1 MLFPCIHIFNVH
13 SVYYLF
19 YPCQAL
25 SLLFSRQLEPWVLGS
40 TYSVILCIAQYV
52 LSTLINSWFTKK
64 SIGKRNRVPFES
76 TERFRYWMQLS
87 NCMVRGNP
95 FVKAH
100 RKLLVLFQRIDVQQQ
115 FHNVIMLITT
125 WVYISGIAH
134 STPCT
139 LPISQSFALKHGT
152 VQISLV
158 VFLHFGPLLCKRPI
172 AMPRLHGRASERCS
186 CGVW

>member
-1 MLFPCIHIFNVH
+1 MLVFSATWYMHEERYNCRCHRSRHLLLSPKRLFSKAIIF
-13 SVYYLF
+13 S
-19 YPCQAL
+19 L
-25 SLLFSRQLEPWVLGS
+25 SLLPFSS
-40 TYSVILCIAQYV
+40 THCSSAHSHSY
-52 LSTLINSWFTKK
+52 WRD
-64 SIGKRNRVPFES
+64 IGQRNRVPFES

-87 NCMVRGNP
+87 NCMIRGNP